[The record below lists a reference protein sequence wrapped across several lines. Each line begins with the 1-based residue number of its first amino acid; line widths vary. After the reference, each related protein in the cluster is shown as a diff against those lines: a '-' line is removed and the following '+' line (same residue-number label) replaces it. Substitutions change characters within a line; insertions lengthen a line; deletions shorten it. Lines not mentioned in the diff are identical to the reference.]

1 MAGLAIRF
9 QEKIFREYK
18 EGRPF
23 TAGRKYC
30 YLIEY
35 NAMAAVH
42 TWIIRWKNGES
53 GEHAEWVHPLHQ
65 SVS

>member
-18 EGRPF
+18 EGKPF
-23 TAGRKYC
+23 TAGKKYR
-30 YLIEY
+30 YSIGY

-53 GEHAEWVHPLHQ
+53 GERAEWVHPLDQ